1 MERNEIRREIK
12 RLQQVLDEQERE
24 ERQPQDDE
32 TRSMVLRLKKGERLT
47 IIISK
52 QTH

>member
-12 RLQQVLDEQERE
+12 RLQEALDEQERE
-24 ERQPQDDE
+24 DRQPQDSDS
-32 TRSMVLRLKKGERLT
+32 RSMVLRLKKGERIT